1 MDGATISKQIDNKRA
16 ATVLQRL
23 ITERGFSQ
31 KELAKQAKVTEAAIS
46 HYLKGDRAFRADT
59 GKRLADALGI
69 SLDFLL
75 DNSIQNATRQDLEE
89 HILRVKELLTL
100 DDKVALVRVL
110 FE

>member
-1 MDGATISKQIDNKRA
+1 MISKRMNDKRVSA
-16 ATVLQRL
+16 VLQRL
-23 ITERGFSQ
+23 ITERGLSQ
-31 KELAKQAKVTEAAIS
+31 KELAKQAKVTEAAVS

-75 DNSIQNATRQDLEE
+75 GNSIQNTTRQDLEE
-89 HILRVKELLTL
+89 HILQVKKLLTL
-100 DDKVALVRVL
+100 DDKVALVKVL